1 VYSNLLISLFN
12 LTSNKLFF
20 LTENWSHEASLYK
33 PSQALNRLSEL
44 IFIYRSSTDDSAIIY
59 GIAISHEGLIG
70 CGSPKE
76 PTVFTRV
83 VNYLSWIQK
92 YMKEGKFTIYN
103 S

>member
-1 VYSNLLISLFN
+1 MCTQIYQCHFLI
-12 LTSNKLFF
+12 KL
-20 LTENWSHEASLYK
+20 
-33 PSQALNRLSEL
+33 QI